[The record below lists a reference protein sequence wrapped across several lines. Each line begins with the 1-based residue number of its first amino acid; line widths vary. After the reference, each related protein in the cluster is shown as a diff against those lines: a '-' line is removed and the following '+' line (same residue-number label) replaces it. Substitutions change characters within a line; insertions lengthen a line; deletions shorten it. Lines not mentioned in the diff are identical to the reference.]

1 MAGEGILKFDY
12 KKFPGKQLPI
22 DVGLL
27 ANLGIQG
34 GGSRPERLA

>member
-1 MAGEGILKFDY
+1 MAGEGILRFDY
-12 KKFPGKQLPI
+12 KKFPGKKLPV

-34 GGSRPERLA
+34 GGSRTDRLA